1 MSETTPSISPRE
13 ERRRRLMRR
22 NHSVSHDLYASLQ
35 LHHLWRTLAWE
46 DLRQR
51 YRRSTLGIA
60 WILLSFILMLLI
72 FVLIF
77 GRSSP
82 SMTRIQYTLY
92 LSSGLVVWNFMS
104 GAVTRGVSV
113 FGANGGW
120 IRSTPAPFSVLIFR
134 SIFSNIMETG
144 LTFLAILPLIYIYG
158 VPGVTGFL
166 TMGVAVLL
174 YITASIPMGM
184 LMGCIG
190 ARSAD
195 FQQLVPALMRI
206 GFFATPVF
214 WDYETRTGTR
224 LMMAHYNPF
233 THFLELFRAPLR
245 GKAPTDTNWM
255 VAIGSTILLWVA
267 GLIVFKLFRPR
278 LAAWV

>member
-1 MSETTPSISPRE
+1 M
-13 ERRRRLMRR
+13 RRRKLMRR
-22 NHSVSHDLYASLQ
+22 TGSVLYDIYASAR
-35 LHHLWRTLAWE
+35 LHHLWRALAWE

-51 YRRSTLGIA
+51 YRRSTLGLT
-60 WILLSFILMLLI
+60 WILLSFMLMLAV

-82 SMTRIQYTLY
+82 SMTQLEYTLY
-92 LSSGLVVWNFMS
+92 LSSGLAVWNYMS
-104 GAVTRGVSV
+104 GVVNKGVSV
-113 FGANGGW
+113 FGGNGGW
-120 IRSTPAPFSVLIFR
+120 IRSTPAPFTILVFR
-134 SIFSNIMETG
+134 IVYANLLETG
-144 LTFLAILPLIYIYG
+144 LTLLVI
-158 VPGVTGFL
+158 VPIVYFVGIPDLTGFL
-166 TMGVAVLL
+166 TMGAAVLL
-174 YITASIPMGM
+174 YIAASVPMGL

-233 THFLELFRAPLR
+233 THFLELFRAPLM
-245 GKAPTDTNWM
+245 GKAPSGVDWM
-255 VAIGSTILLWVA
+255 VAVGSTIVLWIVA
-267 GLIVFKLFRPR
+267 LIVFKMFRSR

>member
-1 MSETTPSISPRE
+1 MSEAAPSISRRE

-22 NHSVSHDLYASLQ
+22 THSVFHDLYASVR
-35 LHHLWRTLAWE
+35 LHHLWRALAWE

-51 YRRSTLGIA
+51 YRRSTLGMA
-60 WILLSFILMLLI
+60 WILLSFILMILI

-82 SMTRIQYTLY
+82 NMTQIQYALY
-92 LSSGLVVWNFMS
+92 LSSGMLIWNYMS
-104 GAVTRGVSV
+104 GIVTKGVSV
-113 FGANGGW
+113 FGGNGGW

-134 SIFSNIMETG
+134 SIYANILETG
-144 LTFLAILPLIYIYG
+144 LTFLTILPLIYVFGI
-158 VPGVTGFL
+158 PDVTGLL
-166 TMGVAVLL
+166 TMGAAVLL
-174 YITASIPMGM
+174 YITASVPIGM
-184 LMGCIG
+184 LMGCLG

-233 THFLELFRAPLR
+233 THFLELFRAPLM
-245 GKAPTDTNWM
+245 GKAPTDANWM
-255 VAIGSTILLWVA
+255 VAIGCTIGLWVV